1 MVRALAASFCLF
13 ALTAV
18 PAVSGAAAGRQL
30 TNSEQRTLSVAQ
42 ESIQLAQRGRCK
54 AFGQTNNCKPIWDRR
69 GKSCVCAGA

>member
-42 ESIQLAQRGRCK
+42 ESIQLARALQSIR
-54 AFGQTNNCKPIWDRR
+54 AN
-69 GKSCVCAGA
+69 